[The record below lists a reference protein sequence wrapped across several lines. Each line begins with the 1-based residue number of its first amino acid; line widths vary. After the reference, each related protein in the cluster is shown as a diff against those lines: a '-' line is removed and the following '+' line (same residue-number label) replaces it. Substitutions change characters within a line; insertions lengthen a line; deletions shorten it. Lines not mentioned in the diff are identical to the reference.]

1 MVRLIVAGALAA
13 GMFSTA
19 AGVAQAQAQPSSC
32 GCVVNGARSAA
43 LGTIQSSEGRVVIV
57 GAKGPRQ
64 AAAGQAISAAD
75 RVATSV
81 QSTAVVLAGGCQ
93 VSLAG
98 EQELR
103 FERQGENLCVA
114 VNDTAAVNVTGQVRN
129 NANGTVPAG
138 AGGAGAGIASVAF
151 PALVGAAIVGSAVA
165 TATSDSDDRVS
176 Q

>member
-1 MVRLIVAGALAA
+1 MMVRLIVAGALAA

-19 AGVAQAQAQPSSC
+19 AGVAQAQPSTC
-32 GCVVNGARSAA
+32 GCAVSGAQSAA

-64 AAAGQAISAAD
+64 AAAGQSISAAD

-81 QSTAVVLAGGCQ
+81 QSTAVVVAGGCQ

-114 VNDTAAVNVTGQVRN
+114 VNDTGAVNTTGQVRN
-129 NANGTVPAG
+129 NNNGAVPGA
-138 AGGAGAGIASVAF
+138 AGGAGVASYAV
-151 PALVGAAIVGSAVA
+151 PAAAAVLIGGAAIA
-165 TATSDSDDRVS
+165 TATSDSDNRVS